1 MNTTLNTYIQNQITV
16 KPTVLDDEISYAGKR
31 FNHRQDFDKITSY
44 IDDFLEG
51 KNINRFLL
59 LPGIRDVGKSTILF
73 QTYEYLLR
81 QKNISPRNILY
92 MSGDHLKQM
101 CNATIMDGILSY
113 TNQYHAKPPELI
125 TEPVFLLIDE
135 AQYDPNW
142 ALTGKVIFDSAKNI
156 FMIFSGSSALELTYN
171 GDAARRLLSFPITPL
186 NYPEHLRLKYGDF
199 KNDIS
204 KQITDLIFNQKT
216 PDTTEIYSK
225 IARIYADFGNFDL
238 NEWDNFLKFG
248 GFTSGFFQTKAEI
261 CKKIIDIVNR
271 VITTDMKNIE
281 GLNGTT
287 QDLAFQLLYFFAL
300 QNPGEI
306 SKGSMANHL
315 DSNKPTVNK
324 ILDTLEKTQLIFHVS
339 PFTSSAKRTTK
350 PNKYY
355 FATSSL
361 KHVLSLNLG
370 NATLENP
377 NAYMGKLLENF
388 VASSFFNLENKS
400 DILYRTYYDGGKK
413 GAKNV
418 DFVVQRGMD
427 NPIPVEVSYGK
438 KDKSQIRRAIKK
450 YDSPNGIII
459 SNTTENI
466 VKEDDIIYLP
476 PQIFSFL

>member
-1 MNTTLNTYIQNQITV
+1 MTST
-16 KPTVLDDEISYAGKR
+16 AGSR
-31 FNHRQDFDKITSY
+31 T
-44 IDDFLEG
+44 
-51 KNINRFLL
+51 
-59 LPGIRDVGKSTILF
+59 
-73 QTYEYLLR
+73 
-81 QKNISPRNILY
+81 
-92 MSGDHLKQM
+92 
-101 CNATIMDGILSY
+101 
-113 TNQYHAKPPELI
+113 
-125 TEPVFLLIDE
+125 
-135 AQYDPNW
+135 
-142 ALTGKVIFDSAKNI
+142 
-156 FMIFSGSSALELTYN
+156 
-171 GDAARRLLSFPITPL
+171 
-186 NYPEHLRLKYGDF
+186 
-199 KNDIS
+199 
-204 KQITDLIFNQKT
+204 
-216 PDTTEIYSK
+216 SK